1 MATGIRRSG
10 TLPAMMLSDNA
21 TLRALAWMTACG
33 VLFGI
38 LNMVQKLLTHQL
50 HPPQVV
56 CLRYFVGSLLLLPFV
71 IVGGWER
78 YRPHR
83 PSLHAW
89 RGVFHVGG
97 SLIWFSVI
105 PFVSLAEASAIG
117 FTGPIFMM
125 LGASLFLGERMY
137 GARWAAV
144 LVAFGGVLVVL
155 WPGLI
160 HADIASVST
169 IWMLVSS
176 PLFAASFLL
185 SKVLTRYDRPEAIV
199 FWLGVVICA
208 FSLPFAILAL
218 DWPLR
223 IAWEWPT
230 AMQWVL
236 LGSCG
241 IVGSTAHYCMTR
253 AYRIAD
259 VSAVQSVRF
268 LDLVWASVFGFLMF
282 AHLPT
287 VWALAGGSIIC
298 AATLWIARYEARHPQ
313 EAKA

>member
-1 MATGIRRSG
+1 M
-10 TLPAMMLSDNA
+10 LLSDNA

-33 VLFGI
+33 FLFGI
-38 LNMVQKLLTHQL
+38 LNMMQKLLTHQL

-56 CLRYFVGSLLLLPFV
+56 CLRYLVGSALLLPFV
-71 IVGGWER
+71 IHGGWER
-78 YRPHR
+78 YRPRR
-83 PSLHAW
+83 PALHAW

-105 PFVSLAEASAIG
+105 PLVTLAEASAIG

-137 GARWAAV
+137 GARWLAV
-144 LVAFGGVLVVL
+144 AIAFGGVLVVL
-155 WPGLI
+155 WPGL
-160 HADIASVST
+160 ADADFASIST
-169 IWMLVSS
+169 IWLLVSS

-208 FSLPFAILAL
+208 FSLPFAIFAL
-218 DWPLR
+218 ELPLR
-223 IAWEWPT
+223 VAWGWPT
-230 AMQWVL
+230 STQWVL
-236 LGSCG
+236 LGTCG
-241 IVGSTAHYCMTR
+241 IVGSSAHYCMTR

-268 LDLVWASVFGFLMF
+268 LDLVWASVFGFIMF

-287 VWALAGGSIIC
+287 IWALAGGSIIC
-298 AATLWIARYEARHPQ
+298 AATLWIARHEARHPQ
-313 EAKA
+313 ESNS